1 MVLPSLLV
9 IVVIAFFPILYGIVL
24 SLTDSTVTAF
34 GSFVGL
40 ENYTEMFQD
49 PDFMVGLFNTVIFTV
64 ASVTLEFIIGLGI
77 ALAINR
83 AFRGRGLV
91 RAAILVPWAFPT
103 VISAVM
109 WRLMFQA
116 RNRDHPV
123 LWPKPSASS
132 AGPILSDPTLLLI
145 AAILID
151 VWKTMPFMALLLLA
165 GLQVI
170 PGEVYE
176 AARVDGAN
184 VMQRFFRITLPLLKG
199 AILVAVLFRTLDAY
213 RVYDLFWVFGARELQ
228 SLSTFVYEGVRIS
241 QLQFGPGNAAC
252 GLYLRDGVPH
262 SALLHQGLRYA
273 DFGGGVIEMAS
284 ATATGKGAGR
294 GSLNMVL
301 FYVFL
306 VTLRFGEHIPAPL
319 GVQDEHRHQGRTL
332 RYATNV
338 TATEPQRSPSR
349 LRSWATRRSSR
360 RS

>member
-1 MVLPSLLV
+1 VTTASSEKKGRGWFKEEFGNPERRTAYYMVLPSLLV
-9 IVVIAFFPILYGIVL
+9 IVVVAFFPILYGIVL

-49 PDFMVGLFNTVIFTV
+49 PDFRVGLFNTVIFTV
-64 ASVTLEFIIGLGI
+64 ASVTLEFIIGLAI
-77 ALAINR
+77 ALAVNR

-109 WRLMFQA
+109 WRLMFQPGIGIFQYLA
-116 RNRDHPV
+116 ETIGLISRPV
-123 LWPKPSASS
+123 
-132 AGPILSDPTLLLI
+132 LSDPTLLLI

-184 VMQRFFRITLPLLKG
+184 VWQRFFRITLPLLKG

-213 RVYDLFWVFGARELQ
+213 RVYDLFWAFGARELQ

-241 QLQFGPGNAAC
+241 QLQFGPGNAA
-252 GLYLRDGVPH
+252 
-262 SALLHQGLRYA
+262 A
-273 DFGGGVIEMAS
+273 
-284 ATATGKGAGR
+284 
-294 GSLNMVL
+294 
-301 FYVFL
+301 VFI
-306 VTLRFGEHIPAPL
+306 F
-319 GVQDEHRHQGRTL
+319 
-332 RYATNV
+332 V
-338 TATEPQRSPSR
+338 TAFLIALFFIKVLGMQTSAEE
-349 LRSWATRRSSR
+349 
-360 RS
+360 

>member
-1 MVLPSLLV
+1 MTTASSEKKGRGWFKEEFGNPERRTAYYMVLPSLLV
-9 IVVIAFFPILYGIVL
+9 IVVVAFFPILYGIVL

-49 PDFMVGLFNTVIFTV
+49 PDFRVGLFNTVIFTV

-77 ALAINR
+77 ALAVNR

-109 WRLMFQA
+109 WRLMFQPGIGIFQYLA
-116 RNRDHPV
+116 ETIGLISGPV
-123 LWPKPSASS
+123 
-132 AGPILSDPTLLLI
+132 LSDPTLLLI

-184 VMQRFFRITLPLLKG
+184 VWQRFFRITLPLLKG

-213 RVYDLFWVFGARELQ
+213 RVYDLFWAFGARELQ

-241 QLQFGPGNAAC
+241 QLQFGPGNAA
-252 GLYLRDGVPH
+252 
-262 SALLHQGLRYA
+262 A
-273 DFGGGVIEMAS
+273 
-284 ATATGKGAGR
+284 
-294 GSLNMVL
+294 
-301 FYVFL
+301 VFI
-306 VTLRFGEHIPAPL
+306 F
-319 GVQDEHRHQGRTL
+319 
-332 RYATNV
+332 V
-338 TATEPQRSPSR
+338 TAFLIALFFIKVLGMQTSVEE
-349 LRSWATRRSSR
+349 
-360 RS
+360 

>member
-1 MVLPSLLV
+1 VTTASSEKKGRGWFKEEFGNPERRTAYYMVLPALLV
-9 IVVIAFFPILYGIVL
+9 IVVVAFFPILYGIVL

-49 PDFMVGLFNTVIFTV
+49 PDFRVGLFNTVIFTV
-64 ASVTLEFIIGLGI
+64 VSVALEFIIGLAI
-77 ALAINR
+77 ALAVNR

-109 WRLMFQA
+109 WRLMFQPGIGIFQYLA
-116 RNRDHPV
+116 ETIGIISGPV
-123 LWPKPSASS
+123 
-132 AGPILSDPTLLLI
+132 LSDPTLLLI

-184 VMQRFFRITLPLLKG
+184 VWQRFFRITLPLLKG

-213 RVYDLFWVFGARELQ
+213 RVYDLFWAFGARELQ

-241 QLQFGPGNAAC
+241 QLQFGPGNAA
-252 GLYLRDGVPH
+252 
-262 SALLHQGLRYA
+262 A
-273 DFGGGVIEMAS
+273 
-284 ATATGKGAGR
+284 
-294 GSLNMVL
+294 
-301 FYVFL
+301 VFI
-306 VTLRFGEHIPAPL
+306 F
-319 GVQDEHRHQGRTL
+319 
-332 RYATNV
+332 V
-338 TATEPQRSPSR
+338 TAFLIAIFFIKVLGMQTSVEE
-349 LRSWATRRSSR
+349 
-360 RS
+360 